1 MESKRNRVIWEASG
15 SGVQEYGVLL
25 LSSEQCISFSIKQ
38 HSTPQSRLLSNPFQ
52 ITYSKKAHHHLHNS
66 GEMNF
71 GALIRTKM
79 ATEKSDG
86 FQTGRY

>member
-1 MESKRNRVIWEASG
+1 MESKRNHVIWEASG
-15 SGVQEYGVLL
+15 SEAQEHGILL
-25 LSSEQCISFSIKQ
+25 LSSEQCISSSIKL
-38 HSTPQSRLLSNPFQ
+38 HSTPQSRLLSDPFQ

-66 GEMNF
+66 DEMNF